1 MASPMLCLFPRFH
14 PPDCPRQFKPLF
26 AVTRVVQVSRVI
38 RIERPDD
45 HLGFSIRFRRINSA
59 PRNRSGRR
67 RDRRRRSMMS
77 SPASPA

>member
-1 MASPMLCLFPRFH
+1 LISIERFFCMSLENRAYSAVIFPMASPMLYLVPRFH

-45 HLGFSIRFRRINSA
+45 HLGLLDSL
-59 PRNRSGRR
+59 PTH
-67 RDRRRRSMMS
+67 
-77 SPASPA
+77 